1 MADLY
6 GTTPPTAGHEPEE
19 ISSFLNQFIHNSS
32 SSSSSCFF
40 AQPEDRHP
48 FGRSADPSVLD
59 SSSAGLNF
67 SNLVVGAVD
76 SDTNDSEVVLF
87 VLSFFFKKKSI
98 NILISNQKKNTSEVY
113 YYYYYFECRRVL
125 MHWRCHR
132 TTRFE
137 LKRRLNGAG
146 LLKFII
152 CQKRFP
158 FKLEFSF
165 FPFVL
170 LKVEFLLYLF
180 VHGLC

>member
-87 VLSFFFKKKSI
+87 VLSFFFSKKSI
-98 NILISNQKKNTSEVY
+98 NI
-113 YYYYYFECRRVL
+113 
-125 MHWRCHR
+125 
-132 TTRFE
+132 
-137 LKRRLNGAG
+137 
-146 LLKFII
+146 FI
-152 CQKRFP
+152 
-158 FKLEFSF
+158 
-165 FPFVL
+165 
-170 LKVEFLLYLF
+170 
-180 VHGLC
+180 